1 MLDSQYETIEKLLK
15 EISHN
20 TTGIVCLLG
29 FTFILLCLIGAIL
42 FCHYYDK
49 ELARKK
55 KNFEDDVRRIFIEEK
70 NKDESH

>member
-1 MLDSQYETIEKLLK
+1 MSDSQFETIEKLLN

-29 FTFILLCLIGAIL
+29 FSFIMLCLIGALI

-49 ELARKK
+49 ELVRKK
-55 KNFEDDVRRIFIEEK
+55 KNFEDDVRRIFLEESK
-70 NKDESH
+70 RNESH